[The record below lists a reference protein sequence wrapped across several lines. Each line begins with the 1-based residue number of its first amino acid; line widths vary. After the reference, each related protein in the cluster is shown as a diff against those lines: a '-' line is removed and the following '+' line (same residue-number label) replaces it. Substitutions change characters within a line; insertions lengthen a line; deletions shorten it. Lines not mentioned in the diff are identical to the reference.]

1 MWRTLLWGIPH
12 VFCDRCGREVPG
24 LEGSFYAWVSQHGY
38 VWFEGDLALAA
49 AIATHL
55 GIDLEI
61 DGVAVADE
69 VPGVTQG

>member
-1 MWRTLLWGIPH
+1 MADAAP
-12 VFCDRCGREVPG
+12 VPP
-24 LEGSFYAWVSQHGY
+24 LDEAFKTWVEQHGY

-55 GIDLEI
+55 GVDLEI

-69 VPGVTQG
+69 VPGVTQA